1 MAALTHEQRRRF
13 EIVKFYGVVL
23 RSALGW
29 ISAHTGVN
37 DRGDTTGIAWC
48 DRRERRGF
56 MPADE
61 VLRKGSMIE
70 GRHGHA

>member
-1 MAALTHEQRRRF
+1 VAALTHEQQRRF

-29 ISAHTGVN
+29 ISAHTGL
-37 DRGDTTGIAWC
+37 DERGNTRGIAWC
-48 DRRERRGF
+48 DRLNRRGF

-61 VLRKGSMIE
+61 VLQKGSMIE
-70 GRHGHA
+70 GRKGHA